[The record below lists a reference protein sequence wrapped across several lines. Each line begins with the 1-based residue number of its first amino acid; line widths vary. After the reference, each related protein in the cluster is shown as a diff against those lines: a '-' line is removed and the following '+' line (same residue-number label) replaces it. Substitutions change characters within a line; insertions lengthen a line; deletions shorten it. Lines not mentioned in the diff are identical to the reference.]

1 MHTTHGEGTAC
12 QNVYFAHT
20 ATCRFSV
27 HLKPRARSQT
37 GSMHYAWGGTL
48 VAALCLSSHCVLCF
62 SIAPPRPALGG
73 GRSVLSLRS
82 ACTGNA
88 SETVSSVAFEL
99 DPKPKYPYS
108 VVQQGNFLLGV
119 RRAGSM
125 LAVSNDTYILGK
137 EVDGLR
143 ERLLR
148 MESLLE
154 EVLFAITMSDD
165 LALLERDA
173 ARVLIV
179 GSVVG
184 NERAPRLLRTT
195 LLHIMRKHYIPLPTT
210 AGVVEGRNKSC
221 TL

>member
-1 MHTTHGEGTAC
+1 VE
-12 QNVYFAHT
+12 
-20 ATCRFSV
+20 
-27 HLKPRARSQT
+27 
-37 GSMHYAWGGTL
+37 
-48 VAALCLSSHCVLCF
+48 
-62 SIAPPRPALGG
+62 
-73 GRSVLSLRS
+73 
-82 ACTGNA
+82 
-88 SETVSSVAFEL
+88 
-99 DPKPKYPYS
+99 
-108 VVQQGNFLLGV
+108 QGNFLLGV

-125 LAVSNDTYILGK
+125 LPVSNDTYILGK

-179 GSVVG
+179 GSVGG

-210 AGVVEGRNKSC
+210 AGVVEGSNKSC